1 MLGFSEGLRYELKGT
16 GVGITVVSPIMVRT
30 NFFDHPSF
38 ESMPK
43 YSSTS
48 LSADTVGKA
57 VVKAANSSRLEI
69 IVPPMV
75 RGAVWA
81 KHTIP
86 YLINP
91 IIGSVFKKHW
101 TEEKNSQ

>member
-1 MLGFSEGLRYELKGT
+1 
-16 GVGITVVSPIMVRT
+16 
-30 NFFDHPSF
+30 
-38 ESMPK
+38 MPK
-43 YSSTS
+43 YSPTALNSK
-48 LSADTVGKA
+48 TVAKA
-57 VVKAANSSRLEI
+57 VLKAANSSRLEI